1 MQLLKVENQ
10 KLKKQAVKFQETNND
25 KFSEIDDNFTKVWHS
40 RGQYKGHVNNQVKDF
55 EKNIFTILDE
65 LKIY

>member
-1 MQLLKVENQ
+1 M
-10 KLKKQAVKFQETNND
+10 KFQETNND

>member
-1 MQLLKVENQ
+1 M
-10 KLKKQAVKFQETNND
+10 KFQETKND
-25 KFSEIDDNFTKVWHS
+25 KCSEIDDNFTKVWHS